1 MAEYSLSETGMVE
14 KAVADFLA
22 IDETVKPYKLLNY
35 MIYAAS
41 QLIRPQARMTVV
53 MTITACIDL
62 ICELSGDDRETIVLK
77 LNDMKVFALQNEDT
91 AKNVRLL
98 KDTGFYKEKIH

>member
-1 MAEYSLSETGMVE
+1 M